1 MTRIIVAE
9 ALEAS
14 GRDLSVERSILGP
27 DVELVRESWDGDE
40 ERIAATCREA
50 DILLTELVPLDRSLL
65 TQMQRCQLISVA
77 GTGYSHIDLDAAIDA
92 GISVCAID
100 DYCTDEVADH
110 VILLMLAVCRR
121 LTEYHAQVQEQN
133 LWRFDTLAGLP
144 RLRDMTLG
152 IVGFGKIG
160 RAVAHRAKGFGM
172 RLLAYDRHPDQR
184 AAQDLDVRLCELPTL
199 FRESDVISLNCSLS
213 ADNEY
218 LIDADAIAQM
228 ARSPVLI
235 NCARGALIDEG
246 ALADALDNGQISGAG
261 LDVLCDESAD
271 ITASKMTG
279 RRNVILTPHVAFY
292 SDASILESRKVSAS
306 NIRHFLDGNHE
317 LVNKYVYQ
325 AKK

>member
-9 ALEAS
+9 APETS
-14 GRDLSVERSILGP
+14 GRDLSVEQSILGP
-27 DVELVRESWDGDE
+27 DVELVRETWDGDE
-40 ERIAATCREA
+40 SRIAATCREA
-50 DILLTELVPLDRSLL
+50 DILLTEMVPLDRSLL
-65 TQMQRCQLISVA
+65 SQMPHCQLISVQ

-121 LTEYHAQVQEQN
+121 LTEYHEQVQKQN
-133 LWRFDTLAGLP
+133 IWRFDTLDGIS

-160 RAVAHRAKGFGM
+160 RAVAQRAKGFGM
-172 RLLAYDRHPDQR
+172 RLLAFDHYPVERVAEDFG
-184 AAQDLDVRLCELPTL
+184 VRYCDLPTL
-199 FRESDVISLNCSLS
+199 LRESDVISLNCSLS
-213 ADNEY
+213 PDNEY

-228 ARSPVLI
+228 ERNPVLI
-235 NCARGALIDEG
+235 NCARGALIDED
-246 ALADALDNGQISGAG
+246 ALADALDKGQISGAG
-261 LDVLCDESAD
+261 LDVLYDESAD
-271 ITASKMTG
+271 ISASRMTG

-292 SDASILESRKVSAS
+292 SDASILESRRVSAS

-317 LVNKYVYQ
+317 QVNKYVYQ
-325 AKK
+325 AKH